1 MKQSMTF
8 IPTLR
13 EVPAD
18 AEIKSH
24 QLLLRAGFMRQ
35 NASGVYS
42 FLPLGKRV
50 LQKVE
55 QIVREEMDS
64 DRCSRTINAC
74 FTTSR
79 IMARIWSMVYI
90 WSRINA
96 T

>member
-1 MKQSMTF
+1 MKQSMTL

-42 FLPLGKRV
+42 FLPLGNKV

-55 QIVREEMDS
+55 KLFVKKWIKLVR
-64 DRCSRTINAC
+64 
-74 FTTSR
+74 
-79 IMARIWSMVYI
+79 
-90 WSRINA
+90 
-96 T
+96 